1 LVPETLVEEQK
12 EYLIQTA
19 IERLKYQ
26 GFTDELIEKQKETL
40 EKKSKEEAERDVK
53 FMYIL
58 NSIAEQENIKV
69 TDEELAQ
76 KKQEILNSNPGKE
89 ELVEKYFRD
98 GYERLISR
106 LKIDKI
112 FKFIKENSKIKEVTI

>member
-40 EKKSKEEAERDVK
+40 EKKTKEEAERHVK
-53 FMYIL
+53 LMYIL

-69 TDEELAQ
+69 TEEELAQ
-76 KKQEILNSNPGKE
+76 KKQEILDSNPGKE
-89 ELVEKYFRD
+89 DLVENYFRD
-98 GYERLISR
+98 GYDRLISR

-112 FKFIKENSKIKEVTI
+112 FRFIKENSKIKEVTI